1 MRDGISIRPLG
12 PGEAADCERILRALP
27 EWFGIESAIVHYVE
41 DVRSMETWV
50 AEDAG
55 AVVGFVTL
63 RRHNPHSAEI
73 QVIGVLPSHHGQGLG
88 RALMETVEHAVT
100 AEGFD
105 LLQVKTLG
113 PSRPDAFYERARAFY
128 EHLGFIPLEE
138 NNLWGD
144 VNPCLILVKPVRRS

>member
-1 MRDGISIRPLG
+1 MSAGIPIRPLG
-12 PGEAADCERILRALP
+12 PGEVDDCERILRALP
-27 EWFGIESAIVHYVE
+27 GWFGIESAIVHYVE

-63 RRHNPHSAEI
+63 RRHNPRSAEI
-73 QVIGVLPSHHGQGLG
+73 QVIGVLESHHGRGVG
-88 RALMETVEHAVT
+88 RALMETVERKVAAAGV
-100 AEGFD
+100 E

-113 PSRPDAFYERARAFY
+113 PSRHDENYARTRGFY
-128 EHLGFIPLEE
+128 EHLGYIPLEE

-144 VNPCLILVKPVRRS
+144 VNPCLILVKPLRRS